1 MKIVHR
7 IHPRKNI
14 LQKKNSLRKQF
25 EKKSAKKIVHKKILE
40 INSVQ
45 KKFAKKN
52 SRKIVHKKIKKKIG
66 AQNSS
71 AKKYCTKK
79 IR

>member
-7 IHPRKNI
+7 IYPRKNI

-25 EKKSAKKIVHKKILE
+25 EKKSAKKIVHEKILE

-45 KKFAKKN
+45 KKFAKKKFKKN
-52 SRKIVHKKIKKKIG
+52 SAQKK
-66 AQNSS
+66 S
-71 AKKYCTKK
+71 
-79 IR
+79 